1 MDLFGTA
8 GGLIEFKASLL
19 ASHGFAT
26 LSLAYFAHDD
36 LPKYLPYCELEYF
49 EEAANWFVKH
59 PAVMSHGIGVMGV
72 SKGSEITLMMAA
84 HRKDIVKAIVPIS
97 PSLVISASPFKVSG
111 QLTGFYH
118 DYTKAKMTAH
128 GAINLSDCVPVQGLD
143 NLDPSAIIPVE
154 KIDCPIMVICGE
166 DDESISA
173 SEMAQEILKRVTLNG
188 KNALCSVLSY
198 PGTGHLIE
206 PPFAPHCYAS
216 YHKLLKTTFAWGGN
230 PQDHSLA
237 QDDSWRKILEFFR
250 KNLDQSLISHL

>member
-1 MDLFGTA
+1 
-8 GGLIEFKASLL
+8 
-19 ASHGFAT
+19 
-26 LSLAYFAHDD
+26 
-36 LPKYLPYCELEYF
+36 
-49 EEAANWFVKH
+49 
-59 PAVMSHGIGVMGV
+59 MSHGIGVMGV

-111 QLTGFYH
+111 QLTGVYH

-154 KIDCPIMVICGE
+154 KIDCPIMIICGE

-230 PQDHSLA
+230 PKDHSLA